1 MPGMPG
7 KGTVLTTADWL
18 ENPTPTPVAPK
29 DNKHNHYDLT
39 TFFHWDLAQGKVT
52 DWNGAV
58 NFFAS
63 EDLITGLLDGLTE
76 EVGEAAPVVMYQIGR
91 QWGTFD
97 GHAFDQWFTAEFQR
111 SVRQSNLLFLL
122 ETWWWP
128 FTAQG
133 WGRWEVDLSL
143 QKQNILLVNI
153 FDSAIARTLG
163 VVGKPVC
170 HLYAGLFAGFL
181 SHLVQRTL
189 ECAEIQCYSMGAT
202 YCRFVVGK
210 APVIQQVNQWV
221 SQGLSVRDIEQKLAG
236 GQAVWATT

>member
-1 MPGMPG
+1 MAQMAASLLP
-7 KGTVLTTADWL
+7 
-18 ENPTPTPVAPK
+18 ENTLWWEKAALDK
-29 DNKHNHYDLT
+29 KRNHYDLNS
-39 TFFHWDLAQGKVT
+39 FFRWDLARGTVT

-63 EDLITGLLDGLTE
+63 EDLITAFMDGLAE
-76 EVGEAAPVVMYQIGR
+76 EVGDAAPVVLYQMGR
-91 QWGTFD
+91 QWGELD
-97 GHAFDQWFTAEFQR
+97 GQAFAGWFSEEFQR
-111 SVRQSNLLFLL
+111 PLRQTNLLFLL

-133 WGRWEVDLSL
+133 WGRWEIDLSL
-143 QKQNILLVNI
+143 QKQGFLLLNI

-181 SHLVQRTL
+181 SYLVQQTL
-189 ECAEIQCYSMGAT
+189 ECAEIQCYSLGAT

-210 APVIQQVNQWV
+210 AAAIQPVYGWVNQ
-221 SQGLSVRDIEQKLAG
+221 GLGVRDIEKRLAG
-236 GQAVWATT
+236 GQAVCTTI

>member
-1 MPGMPG
+1 MPKMSEQGAS
-7 KGTVLTTADWL
+7 LTTDTWWESA
-18 ENPTPTPVAPK
+18 PPTPVVE
-29 DNKHNHYDLT
+29 KHNHYDLN
-39 TFFHWDLAQGKVT
+39 TFFRWHLDQGKVT

-76 EVGEAAPVVMYQIGR
+76 EVGEAAPVVLYQIGR
-91 QWGTFD
+91 QWGTLD
-97 GHAFDQWFTAEFQR
+97 GQAFDRWFTAEFQR
-111 SVRQSNLLFLL
+111 PVRQTNLLFLL

-133 WGRWEVDLSL
+133 WGRWEIDLSL
-143 QKQNILLVNI
+143 QKQNFLLLNI

-181 SHLVQRTL
+181 SHLVKKPL
-189 ECAEIQCYSMGAT
+189 ACAEIQCFAMGAT

-210 APVIQQVNQWV
+210 APAIQEVNAWV
-221 SQGLSVRDIEQKLAG
+221 GQGLGVREIEQKLAG
-236 GQAVWATT
+236 GTVPCAQT

>member
-1 MPGMPG
+1 MAQMAASLLPEN
-7 KGTVLTTADWL
+7 TLWWETAVLD
-18 ENPTPTPVAPK
+18 K
-29 DNKHNHYDLT
+29 KRHNHYDLNS
-39 TFFHWDLAQGKVT
+39 FFRWDLARGTVT

-63 EDLITGLLDGLTE
+63 EDLITAFMDGLAE
-76 EVGEAAPVVMYQIGR
+76 EVGDAAPVVLYQMGR
-91 QWGTFD
+91 QWGELD
-97 GHAFDQWFTAEFQR
+97 GQAFAGWFSEEFQR
-111 SVRQSNLLFLL
+111 PLRQTNLLFLL

-133 WGRWEVDLSL
+133 WGRWEIDLSL
-143 QKQNILLVNI
+143 QKQGFLLLNI

-181 SHLVQRTL
+181 SYLVQQAL
-189 ECAEIQCYSMGAT
+189 ECAEIQCYSLGAT

-210 APVIQQVNQWV
+210 AAAIQPVYGWVNQ
-221 SQGLSVRDIEQKLAG
+221 GLGVRDIEKRLAG
-236 GQAVWATT
+236 GQAVCTTI

>member
-1 MPGMPG
+1 
-7 KGTVLTTADWL
+7 
-18 ENPTPTPVAPK
+18 
-29 DNKHNHYDLT
+29 
-39 TFFHWDLAQGKVT
+39 
-52 DWNGAV
+52 
-58 NFFAS
+58 
-63 EDLITGLLDGLTE
+63 LTE
-76 EVGEAAPVVMYQIGR
+76 EVGEAAPVVLYQIGR
-91 QWGTFD
+91 QWGMFD
-97 GHAFDQWFTAEFQR
+97 GQAFEQWFTAEFQR
-111 SVRQSNLLFLL
+111 PVRQTNLLFLL

-143 QKQNILLVNI
+143 QRQNFLLVNI

-181 SHLVQRTL
+181 SHLVQRSL
-189 ECAEIQCYSMGAT
+189 ECAEIQCYAMGAT

-210 APVIQQVNQWV
+210 APAIQQVHQWV
-221 SQGLSVRDIEQKLAG
+221 SQGLGVREIEQKLAG

>member
-1 MPGMPG
+1 MAQMAASLLPEN
-7 KGTVLTTADWL
+7 TLWWETAALD
-18 ENPTPTPVAPK
+18 K
-29 DNKHNHYDLT
+29 KRHNHYDLNS
-39 TFFHWDLAQGKVT
+39 FFRWDLARGTVT

-63 EDLITGLLDGLTE
+63 EDLITAFMDGLAE
-76 EVGEAAPVVMYQIGR
+76 EVGDAAPVVLYQMGR
-91 QWGTFD
+91 QWGELD
-97 GHAFDQWFTAEFQR
+97 GQAFAGWFSEEFQR
-111 SVRQSNLLFLL
+111 PLRQTNLLFLL

-133 WGRWEVDLSL
+133 WGRWEIDLSL
-143 QKQNILLVNI
+143 QKQGFLLLNI

-181 SHLVQRTL
+181 SYLVQQTL
-189 ECAEIQCYSMGAT
+189 ECAEIQCYSLGAT

-210 APVIQQVNQWV
+210 AAAIQPVYGWVNQ
-221 SQGLSVRDIEQKLAG
+221 GLGVRDIEKRLAG
-236 GQAVWATT
+236 GQAVCTTI

>member
-1 MPGMPG
+1 MAASLLPEN
-7 KGTVLTTADWL
+7 TLWWETAALD
-18 ENPTPTPVAPK
+18 K
-29 DNKHNHYDLT
+29 KRHKHYDLNS
-39 TFFHWDLAQGKVT
+39 FFRWDLARGTVT

-63 EDLITGLLDGLTE
+63 EDLITAFMDGLAE
-76 EVGEAAPVVMYQIGR
+76 EVGDAAPVVLYQMGR
-91 QWGTFD
+91 QWGELD
-97 GHAFDQWFTAEFQR
+97 GQAFAGWFSEEFQR
-111 SVRQSNLLFLL
+111 PLRQTNLLFLL

-133 WGRWEVDLSL
+133 WGRWEIDLSL
-143 QKQNILLVNI
+143 QKQGFLLLNI

-181 SHLVQRTL
+181 SYLVQQTL
-189 ECAEIQCYSMGAT
+189 ECAEIQCYSLGAT

-210 APVIQQVNQWV
+210 AAAIQPVYGWVNQ
-221 SQGLSVRDIEQKLAG
+221 GLGVRDIEKRLAG
-236 GQAVWATT
+236 GQAVCTTI

>member
-1 MPGMPG
+1 MAASLLPEN
-7 KGTVLTTADWL
+7 TLWWETAALD
-18 ENPTPTPVAPK
+18 K
-29 DNKHNHYDLT
+29 KRHNHYDLNS
-39 TFFHWDLAQGKVT
+39 FFRWDLARGTVT

-63 EDLITGLLDGLTE
+63 EDLITAFMDGLAE
-76 EVGEAAPVVMYQIGR
+76 EVGDAAPVVLYQMGR
-91 QWGTFD
+91 QWGELD
-97 GHAFDQWFTAEFQR
+97 GQAFAGWFSEEFQR
-111 SVRQSNLLFLL
+111 PLRQTNLLFLL

-133 WGRWEVDLSL
+133 WGRWEIDLSL
-143 QKQNILLVNI
+143 QKQGFLLLNI

-181 SHLVQRTL
+181 SYLVQQTL
-189 ECAEIQCYSMGAT
+189 ECAEIQCYSLGAT

-210 APVIQQVNQWV
+210 AAAIQPVYGWVNQ
-221 SQGLSVRDIEQKLAG
+221 GLGVRDIEKRLAG
-236 GQAVWATT
+236 GQAVCTTI

>member
-1 MPGMPG
+1 MPE
-7 KGTVLTTADWL
+7 KGTILTTGDWW
-18 ENPTPTPVAPK
+18 EQVTPTPAAP
-29 DNKHNHYDLT
+29 KHNHYDLT
-39 TFFHWDLAQGKVT
+39 TFFRWDLAQGRVT

-76 EVGEAAPVVMYQIGR
+76 EVGEAAPVVLYQIGR
-91 QWGTFD
+91 QWGMFD
-97 GHAFDQWFTAEFQR
+97 GQAFEQWFTAEFQR
-111 SVRQSNLLFLL
+111 PVRQTNLLFLL

-143 QKQNILLVNI
+143 QRQNFLLVNI
-153 FDSAIARTLG
+153 FDSVIARTLG

-181 SHLVQRTL
+181 SHLVQRSL
-189 ECAEIQCYSMGAT
+189 ECAEIQCYAMGAT

-210 APVIQQVNQWV
+210 APAIQQVHQWV
-221 SQGLSVRDIEQKLAG
+221 SQGLGVREIEQKLAG